1 MTTTGTTLAKRL
13 QDKPTPA
20 KGQTLP
26 ALLEQ
31 MKPQIARALPNTIS
45 AERFTRIAL
54 TAVRQNPRLL
64 ECAPA
69 SVLGALMTSAQ
80 LGLEPNTPLGE
91 AYLIPYKGECTFQPG
106 YAGLVRLAW
115 QSGMVQSISV
125 ELVHANDTFKRTL
138 GLHPDIVHEID
149 DAADRGPVI
158 GCYAVVRMT
167 GGGFQAAY
175 MSKDEIDAHA
185 KKFSQSAGRSSSP
198 WVTSWDAMA
207 KKTVLKQA
215 LKLVPKATE
224 MARALTND
232 GLVRTDI
239 DPAFIDTVEIV
250 ADDDDPVVDETTGEI
265 TSG

>member
-1 MTTTGTTLAKRL
+1 MTTTGTELAERVQSKTS
-13 QDKPTPA
+13 TPA
-20 KGQTLP
+20 KRGQSLP
-26 ALLEQ
+26 ALLEE

-45 AERFTRIAL
+45 PERFTRIAL

-64 ECAPA
+64 ECSPA

-125 ELVHANDTFKRTL
+125 ELVHANDHFKRTL

-149 DAADRGPVI
+149 DTTDRGPVI

-175 MSKDEIDAHA
+175 MSKGEIDAHA
-185 KKFSQSAGRSSSP
+185 KKYSQSATRGSSP
-198 WVTSWDAMA
+198 WVTAWDGMA

-224 MARALTND
+224 MARALSND
-232 GLVRTDI
+232 GAVRTDLDLAGVDII
-239 DPAFIDTVEIV
+239 DV
-250 ADDDDPVVDETTGEI
+250 DPETGEI
-265 TSG
+265 TN